1 MRRVERQVL
10 ATDFW
15 SQCMTAF
22 VAVCLTLT
30 SPYVFKIAKSF
41 LVWLMGHLAWLTM
54 RWNDGY
60 ITEPTSSSSSATG
73 SRTQLLPSQVPDYGT
88 SEAPDHGS
96 GSNAPDGQ
104 QLSVGASRAV
114 KSQSASQSDVVKG
127 TSGGQDPQVL
137 GLSPAA
143 ETNSESKRRMKLL
156 RGDQGLA
163 DTLEDAQDS
172 REVTWKFIESLRR
185 GGAEQAKPP
194 STMMTVII
202 TVLFGLFIAQAVAG
216 VFSAKIASDRAGLSS
231 SQSCGIWQFNENAG
245 GEAADRDDLNNY
257 QKEARASQYART
269 CYNSPNPT
277 DPFSCGIFYNQSIA
291 YTTRTH
297 QPCPFASVE
306 LCHDGL
312 YSAISFDTGH
322 VDASVIGINSPATYK
337 FRRTTSCSPLN
348 MSEPYVLRSSPD
360 IEGTAYDYYYGRK
373 DDTSYTFNTSGR
385 PFEWL
390 VPVYSVK

>member
-1 MRRVERQVL
+1 
-10 ATDFW
+10 
-15 SQCMTAF
+15 MTAF

-41 LVWLMGHLAWLTM
+41 LVWLIGLLAWFTI

-60 ITEPTSSSSSATG
+60 TTETSSSSSSVAE
-73 SRTQLLPSQVPDYGT
+73 SRTHLLPSQVTDYGT
-88 SEAPDHGS
+88 SKAPDHGTV
-96 GSNAPDGQ
+96 SNAADGQ
-104 QLSVGASRAV
+104 QLSVGPSVAV
-114 KSQSASQSDVVKG
+114 ESQSVKQSDVVKDI
-127 TSGGQDPQVL
+127 SGGQSPRIL
-137 GLSPAA
+137 GILPAA
-143 ETNSESKRRMKLL
+143 ETKSGLKRRTTLL
-156 RGDQGLA
+156 RGDQGPA
-163 DTLEDAQDS
+163 DALENSQDS
-172 REVTWKFIESLRR
+172 REVTWKFIGSLLR
-185 GGAEQAKPP
+185 GGAKQANSP
-194 STMMTVII
+194 STIMIVIT
-202 TVLFGLFIAQAVAG
+202 TVLFGLFIAQSIAG

-231 SQSCGIWQFNENAG
+231 SQNCGIWQFNENAG

-269 CYNSPNPT
+269 CYNSPDPI

-291 YTTRTH
+291 YTTKTH
-297 QPCPFASVE
+297 QPCPFASIE

-312 YSAISFDTGH
+312 YSAISFDTGY
-322 VDASVIGINSPATYK
+322 VDASAIGINSPATYK

-360 IEGTAYDYYYGRK
+360 IKSTAYNYYYGPK
-373 DDTSYTFNTSGR
+373 DNTDYTFNTSGR